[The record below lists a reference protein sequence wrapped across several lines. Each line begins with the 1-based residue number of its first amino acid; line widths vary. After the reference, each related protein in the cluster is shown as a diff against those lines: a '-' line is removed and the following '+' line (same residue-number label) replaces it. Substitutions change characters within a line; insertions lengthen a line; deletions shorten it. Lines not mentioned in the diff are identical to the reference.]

1 MDIPQEFLRKEF
13 VSQFTT
19 ADEVDTFL
27 RQLHSRLYE
36 QMLEG

>member
-1 MDIPQEFLRKEF
+1 MDIPKEFLRKEF

-27 RQLHSRLYE
+27 R
-36 QMLEG
+36 